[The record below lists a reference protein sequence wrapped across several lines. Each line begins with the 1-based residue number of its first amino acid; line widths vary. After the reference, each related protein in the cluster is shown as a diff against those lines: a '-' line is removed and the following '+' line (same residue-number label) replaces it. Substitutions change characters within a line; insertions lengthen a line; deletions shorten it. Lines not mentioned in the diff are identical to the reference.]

1 MNDYCAVSVNIQQV
15 ERKQPWARLNDAT
28 ERVRCRWVIS
38 WQAYTIGVVL
48 HIVLVAGT
56 GGSLGAEPTSPQQ
69 SPYWLLLAVIASAA
83 VGGYALVVNYTAFR
97 NKRSHP
103 VPLWQAV
110 AFHMGV
116 GCIFAFTLLF
126 GSARLPVTPVAGPV
140 GFVIATIAIGVW
152 FGFTMSF
159 ILEAR
164 ERYHL
169 ERAALIEEAVVVELA
184 SIAETEAL
192 ARLTTTFTS
201 NLAEPLADLEPI
213 RDELNDR
220 LETIRSGVR
229 DVAIDASWRAVA
241 HRLREASDQS
251 IRPLSR
257 ELWRVTED
265 RYPNPSWREVLV
277 DTLRHPIAWPGPT
290 AVIVVI
296 GYLRASMT
304 SLGVVAG
311 IAVTVV
317 MAVLIAAVL
326 RRSAAPKRSAGAGFW
341 LAFVFA
347 QLLGLAVVVLGTPGS
362 AALAPEIIGSLVAM
376 TISVFG
382 PATIATLN
390 GARDSVLMRLRTDAA
405 RERINQIAEGRH
417 LARLARET
425 ATHLHG
431 TVQTSLIACAAAIE
445 QAVDRDDHARLIAAM
460 ERVIEIGQTPT
471 SAPLG
476 EVSTVR
482 SGVQMT
488 VAAWQG
494 LLEVECIVDESIAN
508 VSDRAAQHTAR
519 IVEECLANAARHG
532 DASTVLVSVRAHS
545 DGIEVVIE
553 DDGCGMDA
561 TDAGWMQ
568 GRTGL
573 GTAVLMEA
581 TQGNV
586 RVEPVAAGQAR
597 PGLRVIAVVSTGHS
611 SAAASQGSPSTM
623 TT

>member
-1 MNDYCAVSVNIQQV
+1 MDDYCAVSVNIEQV
-15 ERKQPWARLNDAT
+15 QRKGPWARLNDAT
-28 ERVRCRWVIS
+28 ERVRGRWVIS

-48 HIVLVAGT
+48 HVVLVAGT
-56 GGSLGAEPTSPQQ
+56 GGSLGAEPTNPRQ
-69 SPYWLLLAVIASAA
+69 SPYWLLLAVIASLA

-97 NKRSHP
+97 NKRTQL

-110 AFHMGV
+110 AFHVGV

-126 GSARLPVTPVAGPV
+126 GSTRLPVTSIEGPV

-169 ERAALIEEAVVVELA
+169 ERAALIEEAVVVQLA

-201 NLAEPLADLEPI
+201 RLAEPLAELEPI

-220 LETIRSGVR
+220 LETIRGGVR
-229 DVAIDASWRAVA
+229 EVAIDASWRAVA
-241 HRLREASDQS
+241 HRLREASDES

-257 ELWRVTED
+257 ELWRITED

-277 DTLRHPIAWPGPT
+277 DTLRHPIAWPAPT

-304 SLGVVAG
+304 SLGVIAG
-311 IAVTVV
+311 IAVTVA
-317 MAVLIAAVL
+317 MAALIAAVL
-326 RRSAAPKRSAGAGFW
+326 RRSAAPRRSGGAAFW

-347 QLLGLAVVVLGTPGS
+347 QLLGVAVVVLGTPGS
-362 AALAPEIIGSLVAM
+362 APLAPEIIGSVVAM

-445 QAVDRDDHARLIAAM
+445 QAVDRDDHARLIEAM
-460 ERVIEIGQTPT
+460 ERVIEVGQAATN
-471 SAPLG
+471 APVAD
-476 EVSTVR
+476 VSTVR
-482 SGVQMT
+482 TGVQAT
-488 VAAWQG
+488 AAAWQG
-494 LLEVECIVDESIAN
+494 LLDVQCFVDESIAN
-508 VSDRAAQHTAR
+508 VSGKAAQRTAR

-532 DASTVLVSVRAHS
+532 DASSVRVSLRAHD

-553 DDGCGMDA
+553 DDGHGMDVTEA
-561 TDAGWMQ
+561 VLLQ
-568 GRTGL
+568 GRAGL

-581 TQGNV
+581 TQGQV
-586 RVEPVAAGQAR
+586 HFEPVAAGQAR
-597 PGLRVIAVVSTGHS
+597 PGLRVLAIVSSG
-611 SAAASQGSPSTM
+611 ASDTTASMRSTSTM
-623 TT
+623 TP